1 MKYKTC
7 ASIAEKTPH
16 KIKQV
21 LKIALKKSD
30 YAEVRFDFLKTEQIP
45 ETLEIIKKDLSKIV
59 CTLRPK
65 TEGGRFSGNE
75 KERIAILKLIAEYN
89 PFLLD
94 VEFNTLKRNSSLAK
108 YLKSTK
114 TKLLVSWHDFKKT
127 PSSAELKKKM
137 NQMSK
142 FSSNV
147 KIVSTAKST
156 DDSTRMLEL
165 YSKKGKNNLISFAMG
180 DFGRISRILC
190 LYLGSPYTYVSL
202 GKAVAP
208 GQFSV
213 DEIKKITNLK
223 KINKLQ
229 LRV

>member
-7 ASIAEKTPH
+7 VTIAEKTPY
-16 KIKQV
+16 KIKQT

-30 YAEVRFDFLKTEQIP
+30 YAEVRFDFLKIEQIP
-45 ETLEIIKKDLSKIV
+45 EAIEIIKKDLNKIV

-65 TEGGRFSGNE
+65 TEGGKFSGNE

-94 VEFNTLKRNSSLAK
+94 VEFNTLKRNSSLRR

-147 KIVSTAKST
+147 KIVSTAKSSV
-156 DDSTRMLEL
+156 DSSRMLEL

-202 GKAVAP
+202 GKPVAP

-213 DEIKKITNLK
+213 DEVKKITNLK
-223 KINKLQ
+223 K
-229 LRV
+229 

>member
-7 ASIAEKTPH
+7 ISIAETTPC
-16 KIKQV
+16 KIKQT

-30 YAEVRFDFLKTEQIP
+30 YVEVRFDFLKMAQIP
-45 ETLEIIKKDLSKIV
+45 ETLEIIKKDLKNTV

-65 TEGGRFSGNE
+65 TEGGKFIGNE

-94 VEFNTLKRNSSLAK
+94 VEFNTLKRNSSLVR
-108 YLKSTK
+108 YLNSTK

-137 NQMSK
+137 NQMSR
-142 FSSNV
+142 FSPNV

-156 DDSTRMLEL
+156 DDSTRMLKL
-165 YSKKGKNNLISFAMG
+165 YSKKGNNNLISFAMG

-202 GKAVAP
+202 GKAIAP
-208 GQFSV
+208 GQFSI
-213 DEIKKITNLK
+213 DEVKKITNLK
-223 KINKLQ
+223 K
-229 LRV
+229 

>member
-7 ASIAEKTPH
+7 VSIAEKTPY
-16 KIKQV
+16 KIKQT

-30 YAEVRFDFLKTEQIP
+30 YAEVRFDFLKIEQIP
-45 ETLEIIKKDLSKIV
+45 EALETIKKDLNKIV

-65 TEGGRFSGNE
+65 TEGGKFSGNE

-94 VEFNTLKRNSSLAK
+94 VEFNTLKRNSLLRR

-127 PSSAELKKKM
+127 PSSTELKKKM
-137 NQMSK
+137 KEMSK

-147 KIVSTAKST
+147 KIVCTAKST
-156 DDSTRMLEL
+156 DDSNRMLEL

-180 DFGRISRILC
+180 DLGRISRILC

-202 GKAVAP
+202 GKPIAP

-213 DEIKKITNLK
+213 DEVRKITNLK
-223 KINKLQ
+223 K
-229 LRV
+229 

>member
-7 ASIAEKTPH
+7 VSIAEKTPY
-16 KIKQV
+16 KIKQT

-30 YAEVRFDFLKTEQIP
+30 YVEVRLDFLKIEQIP
-45 ETLEIIKKDLSKIV
+45 EALEIIKKDLNKIV

-65 TEGGRFSGNE
+65 TEGGKFLGNE

-94 VEFNTLKRNSSLAK
+94 IEFNTLKKNSLLRK

-127 PSSAELKKKM
+127 PSSTELKKKM

-142 FSSNV
+142 LSSNV
-147 KIVSTAKST
+147 KIVSTAKT
-156 DDSTRMLEL
+156 TNDANRMLEL
-165 YSKKGKNNLISFAMG
+165 YSKKGNNNLISFAMG

-202 GKAVAP
+202 GKAIAP

-213 DEIKKITNLK
+213 DEVKKITNLK
-223 KINKLQ
+223 K
-229 LRV
+229 

>member
-7 ASIAEKTPH
+7 VSIAENSPKKV
-16 KIKQV
+16 KIK

-30 YAEVRFDFLKTEQIP
+30 YVEVRLDFLKIEQIP
-45 ETLEIIKKDLSKIV
+45 NTLEIIKKDLNKII
-59 CTLRPK
+59 CTLRPT
-65 TEGGRFSGNE
+65 TEGGKFPGNE
-75 KERIAILKLIAEYN
+75 KERISIIKLIAEYN

-94 VEFNTLKRNSSLAK
+94 IEFNTLKKDKELLK

-127 PSSAELKKKM
+127 PKSSELKNKIR
-137 NQMSK
+137 QMSK

-156 DDSTRMLEL
+156 EDSTRMLEM
-165 YSKKGKNNLISFAMG
+165 YNKKGKNNLIAFAMG
-180 DFGRISRILC
+180 DEGKISRILC

-213 DEIKKITNLK
+213 DEVNRIINLK
-223 KINKLQ
+223 KSK
-229 LRV
+229 

>member
-7 ASIAEKTPH
+7 VTIAEKTPY
-16 KIKQV
+16 KIKQT
-21 LKIALKKSD
+21 LKMALKKSE
-30 YAEVRFDFLKTEQIP
+30 YAEVRFDFLKIEQIP
-45 ETLEIIKKDLSKIV
+45 EAIEIIKKDLSKIV

-65 TEGGRFSGNE
+65 TEGGKFSGNE

-94 VEFNTLKRNSSLAK
+94 VEFNTLKRNSSLRR

-137 NQMSK
+137 NQMTK

-147 KIVSTAKST
+147 KIVSTAKSSV
-156 DDSTRMLEL
+156 DSSRMLEL

-180 DFGRISRILC
+180 DFGKISRILC

-202 GKAVAP
+202 GKPVAP

-213 DEIKKITNLK
+213 DEVKKITNLK
-223 KINKLQ
+223 K
-229 LRV
+229 

>member
-7 ASIAEKTPH
+7 VSIAEKTPY
-16 KIKQV
+16 KIKQTI
-21 LKIALKKSD
+21 KIALKKSD
-30 YAEVRFDFLKTEQIP
+30 YVEVRFDFLKIEQIP
-45 ETLEIIKKDLSKIV
+45 EAIEIIKKDLSKIV

-65 TEGGRFSGNE
+65 TEGGKFTGNE

-94 VEFNTLKRNSSLAK
+94 VEFNTLKRNSSLVK

-137 NQMSK
+137 NQMIK

-147 KIVSTAKST
+147 KIVCTAKST
-156 DDSTRMLEL
+156 DDSNRMLEL
-165 YSKKGKNNLISFAMG
+165 YSKKGKSNLISFAMG
-180 DFGRISRILC
+180 DLGRISRILC
-190 LYLGSPYTYVSL
+190 LYLGSPFTYVSL
-202 GKAVAP
+202 GKAIAP

-223 KINKLQ
+223 K
-229 LRV
+229 

>member
-7 ASIAEKTPH
+7 VSIAEKTPS

-30 YAEVRFDFLKTEQIP
+30 YVEVRLDFLKIEQIP
-45 ETLEIIKKDLSKIV
+45 EALEIIKNDLNKIV

-65 TEGGRFSGNE
+65 TEGGKFPGNE
-75 KERIAILKLIAEYN
+75 KERIVILKLIAEYS

-94 VEFNTLKRNSSLAK
+94 VEYNTLKNDTALVK

-127 PSSAELKKKM
+127 PSTAELKKKL

-156 DDSTRMLEL
+156 NDSTRMLEL

-202 GKAVAP
+202 GKAIAP

-223 KINKLQ
+223 K
-229 LRV
+229 

>member
-7 ASIAEKTPH
+7 VSIAEKTPY
-16 KIKQV
+16 KVKQM

-30 YAEVRFDFLKTEQIP
+30 YVEVRFDFLNTNDVP
-45 ETLEIIKKDLSKIV
+45 ETLEAIKKEINKVV

-65 TEGGRFSGNE
+65 REGGKFSGNE
-75 KERIAILKLIAEYN
+75 KERIAIIKLIAEYN

-94 VEFNTLKRNSSLAK
+94 VELNTLKRNQTLRK
-108 YLKSTK
+108 YLRSAK
-114 TKLLVSWHDFKKT
+114 TRLLVSWHDFKKT
-127 PSSAELKKKM
+127 PSSAELKRRM
-137 NQMSK
+137 EQMGK

-156 DDSTRMLEL
+156 NDSSRMLEL
-165 YSKKGKNNLISFAMG
+165 YSKKGKNVNNLISFAMG
-180 DFGRISRILC
+180 DAGRISRILC

-223 KINKLQ
+223 K
-229 LRV
+229 

>member
-7 ASIAEKTPH
+7 VSIAENSPN
-16 KIKQV
+16 KIKIK
-21 LKIALKKSD
+21 LKAALKKSD
-30 YAEVRFDFLKTEQIP
+30 YVEVRLDFLKKEQVP
-45 ETLEIIKKDLSKIV
+45 KVLEIIKKDLNKIV

-65 TEGGRFSGNE
+65 TEGGRFEGNE
-75 KERIAILKLIAEYN
+75 KERISIIKLISEYN
-89 PFLLD
+89 PYLLD
-94 VEFNTLKRNSSLAK
+94 IEYNTLKKNKELVK

-127 PSSAELKKKM
+127 PKKTELQNKIK
-137 NQMSK
+137 QMSK
-142 FSSNV
+142 FSRNV

-180 DFGRISRILC
+180 DAGKISRILC

-208 GQFSV
+208 GQFSI
-213 DEIKKITNLK
+213 DEVNDIINLK
-223 KINKLQ
+223 
-229 LRV
+229 

>member
-7 ASIAEKTPH
+7 VSIAEKTPL
-16 KIKQV
+16 KVKQTT
-21 LKIALKKSD
+21 KIALKKSD
-30 YAEVRFDFLKTEQIP
+30 YIEVRFDFLKVEDIP
-45 ETLEIIKKDLSKIV
+45 KTLELIKKDLNKIV

-65 TEGGRFSGNE
+65 TEGGQFPGNE
-75 KERIAILKLIAEYN
+75 NERIAIIKLIAEYN
-89 PFLLD
+89 PYLLD
-94 VEFNTLKRNSSLAK
+94 IEFNTIKKNAALAK
-108 YLKSTK
+108 FLKSTK
-114 TKLLVSWHDFKKT
+114 TKLLISWHDFKKT
-127 PSSAELKKKM
+127 PSTLELRKKM
-137 NQMSK
+137 KDMSR
-142 FSSNV
+142 FSNFV

-165 YSKKGKNNLISFAMG
+165 YSKKGKKNLISFSMG

-223 KINKLQ
+223 K
-229 LRV
+229 

>member
-7 ASIAEKTPH
+7 VSIAEKTPY

-30 YAEVRFDFLKTEQIP
+30 YAEVRFDFLKIEQIP
-45 ETLEIIKKDLSKIV
+45 EALETIKKDLKKIV

-65 TEGGRFSGNE
+65 TEGGKFPGNE

-94 VEFNTLKRNSSLAK
+94 VEFNTLKRNSSLVR

-137 NQMSK
+137 NQMTK
-142 FSSNV
+142 FSFNV

-156 DDSTRMLEL
+156 NDSSRMLEL
-165 YSKKGKNNLISFAMG
+165 YSKKGRSNLISFAMG
-180 DFGRISRILC
+180 DLGRISRILC
-190 LYLGSPYTYVSL
+190 LYLGSPFTYVSL
-202 GKAVAP
+202 GNPVAP

-213 DEIKKITNLK
+213 DEVKKITNLK
-223 KINKLQ
+223 K
-229 LRV
+229 

>member
-7 ASIAEKTPH
+7 VSIAETTPTKT
-16 KIKQV
+16 KKT
-21 LKIALKKSD
+21 LKIALSKSD
-30 YAEVRFDFLKTEQIP
+30 FVEVRLDFLKISQIP
-45 ETLEIIKKDLSKIV
+45 EALELIKKDLNRIV

-65 TEGGRFSGNE
+65 TEGGKFSGNE

-89 PFLLD
+89 PYLLD
-94 VEFNTLKRNSSLAK
+94 VEFNTLKRNSDLVK
-108 YLKSTK
+108 YLKTTK

-127 PSSAELKKKM
+127 PNSSELKKKI
-137 NQMSK
+137 NQMGK

-165 YSKKGKNNLISFAMG
+165 YNKRGKNNLIAFAMG
-180 DFGRISRILC
+180 DYGRISRILC

-202 GKAVAP
+202 GKAIAP

-213 DEIKKITNLK
+213 DEVKKITNLK
-223 KINKLQ
+223 K
-229 LRV
+229 

>member
-7 ASIAEKTPH
+7 VSIAEETPN
-16 KIKQV
+16 KIKQI
-21 LKIALKKSD
+21 LKTALTKSD
-30 YAEVRFDFLKTEQIP
+30 FVEVRFDFLKTEQVP
-45 ETLEIIKKDLSKIV
+45 EALEIIKKDLKRIV

-65 TEGGRFSGNE
+65 TEGGKFKGNE
-75 KERIAILKLIAEYN
+75 KERIAILKLIAEYS
-89 PFLLD
+89 PYLLD
-94 VEFNTLKRNSSLAK
+94 VEFDTLKKNPSLVK
-108 YLKSTK
+108 YLKK
-114 TKLLVSWHDFKKT
+114 ANTKLLVSWHDFKKT
-127 PSSAELKKKM
+127 PSIAELKKKM

-147 KIVSTAKST
+147 KIVCTAKST

-165 YSKKGKNNLISFAMG
+165 YSKKRKNNLISFAMG
-180 DFGRISRILC
+180 DLGRISRILC

-223 KINKLQ
+223 N
-229 LRV
+229 

>member
-7 ASIAEKTPH
+7 VSIAETTPSKTK
-16 KIKQV
+16 KI
-21 LKIALKKSD
+21 LKIALVKSD
-30 YAEVRFDFLKTEQIP
+30 FVEVRFDFLKTEQIP
-45 ETLEIIKKDLSKIV
+45 EALEMIKKDLSRVV

-65 TEGGRFSGNE
+65 TEGGKFTGNE

-94 VEFNTLKRNSSLAK
+94 VEFNTLEKNSALVK
-108 YLKSTK
+108 YLKLTK

-127 PSSAELKKKM
+127 PKSSELKMKM

-165 YSKKGKNNLISFAMG
+165 YGKKGKNNLISFAMG

-202 GKAVAP
+202 GKAIAP

-213 DEIKKITNLK
+213 DEVKKITNLK
-223 KINKLQ
+223 K
-229 LRV
+229 

>member
-7 ASIAEKTPH
+7 VSIAEKTPY
-16 KIKQV
+16 KIKQT

-30 YAEVRFDFLKTEQIP
+30 YAEVRFDFLKIEQIP
-45 ETLEIIKKDLSKIV
+45 EAIEIIKKDLNKIV

-65 TEGGRFSGNE
+65 TEGGKFSGNE
-75 KERIAILKLIAEYN
+75 KERISILKLIAEYN

-94 VEFNTLKRNSSLAK
+94 VEFNTLKRNSSLVR

-137 NQMSK
+137 NQMAK
-142 FSSNV
+142 FSFNV

-156 DDSTRMLEL
+156 DDSNRMLEL
-165 YSKKGKNNLISFAMG
+165 YSKKGRNNLISFAMG
-180 DFGRISRILC
+180 DLGRISRILC

-213 DEIKKITNLK
+213 DEVKKITNLK
-223 KINKLQ
+223 K
-229 LRV
+229 

>member
-7 ASIAEKTPH
+7 ISIAESSPN
-16 KIKQV
+16 KIKIK
-21 LKIALKKSD
+21 LKAALKKSD
-30 YAEVRFDFLKTEQIP
+30 YIEIRLDFLKIEQVPIA
-45 ETLEIIKKDLSKIV
+45 LEIIKKDLNRIV

-65 TEGGRFSGNE
+65 TEGGKFSGTE
-75 KERIAILKLIAEYN
+75 KERISIIKLIAEYN

-94 VEFNTLKRNSSLAK
+94 IEYNTLKKNKELLK
-108 YLKSTK
+108 YLKTTK

-127 PSSAELKKKM
+127 PNSAELKKKM
-137 NQMSK
+137 NQISK
-142 FSSNV
+142 FSSNI

-202 GKAVAP
+202 GKAIAP

-223 KINKLQ
+223 K
-229 LRV
+229 

>member
-7 ASIAEKTPH
+7 ISIAESSPN
-16 KIKQV
+16 KIKIK
-21 LKIALKKSD
+21 LKAALKKSD
-30 YAEVRFDFLKTEQIP
+30 YTEIRLDFLKMEQVP
-45 ETLEIIKKDLSKIV
+45 SALEIIKKDLNRIV

-65 TEGGRFSGNE
+65 TEGGKFSGTE
-75 KERIAILKLIAEYN
+75 KERIAIIKLIAEYN

-94 VEFNTLKRNSSLAK
+94 IEYNTLKKNKELVK
-108 YLKSTK
+108 YLKTTK

-127 PSSAELKKKM
+127 PKDAELKNQI

-156 DDSTRMLEL
+156 EDATRMLEL

-180 DFGRISRILC
+180 DAGRISRILC

-202 GKAVAP
+202 GKAIAP

-213 DEIKKITNLK
+213 DEVNKIINLK
-223 KINKLQ
+223 KSK
-229 LRV
+229 

>member
-7 ASIAEKTPH
+7 VSIAEKTPY
-16 KIKQV
+16 KIKQT

-30 YAEVRFDFLKTEQIP
+30 YAEVRFDFLKIEQIP
-45 ETLEIIKKDLSKIV
+45 EALETIKKDLNKIV

-65 TEGGRFSGNE
+65 TEGGKFPGNE
-75 KERIAILKLIAEYN
+75 KERIAILKLISEYN

-94 VEFNTLKRNSSLAK
+94 VEFNTLKRNSSLVR

-137 NQMSK
+137 NQMTK
-142 FSSNV
+142 FSFNV
-147 KIVSTAKST
+147 KIVTTAKST
-156 DDSTRMLEL
+156 GDSNRVLEL
-165 YSKKGKNNLISFAMG
+165 YSKKGRNNLISFAMG
-180 DFGRISRILC
+180 DLGRISRILC

-202 GKAVAP
+202 GKAIAP

-213 DEIKKITNLK
+213 DEVNKITNLK
-223 KINKLQ
+223 K
-229 LRV
+229 

>member
-7 ASIAEKTPH
+7 VSIAEKTPI
-16 KIKQV
+16 KIKHT

-30 YAEVRFDFLKTEQIP
+30 FVEIRFDFLKIEQIP
-45 ETLEIIKKDLSKIV
+45 ETLELIKKDLNKIV

-65 TEGGRFSGNE
+65 TEGGEFSGNE

-94 VEFNTLKRNSSLAK
+94 VEFNTLKKNLQLRK

-114 TKLLVSWHDFKKT
+114 TELLVSWHDFKKT
-127 PSSAELKKKM
+127 PKTAELKKKIS
-137 NQMSK
+137 QMSK
-142 FSSNV
+142 FSNNL
-147 KIVSTAKST
+147 KIVSTANSI
-156 DDSTRMLEL
+156 DDATRMLEM
-165 YSKKGKNNLISFAMG
+165 YSKKGNNHLISFAMG
-180 DFGRISRILC
+180 DMGRISRILC

-223 KINKLQ
+223 
-229 LRV
+229 

>member
-7 ASIAEKTPH
+7 VSIAEKTPY
-16 KIKQV
+16 KIKQT
-21 LKIALKKSD
+21 LKSALKKSD
-30 YAEVRFDFLKTEQIP
+30 YAEVRFDFLKIEQIP
-45 ETLEIIKKDLSKIV
+45 EALETIKKDLNRIV

-65 TEGGRFSGNE
+65 TEGGKFPGNE
-75 KERIAILKLIAEYN
+75 KERIAILKLIAEYT

-94 VEFNTLKRNSSLAK
+94 VEFNTLKRNSSLVR
-108 YLKSTK
+108 YLKSTR

-127 PSSAELKKKM
+127 PSTAELKKKM
-137 NQMSK
+137 IQMSK

-156 DDSTRMLEL
+156 DDSNRMLEL
-165 YSKKGKNNLISFAMG
+165 YSKKGRINLISFAMG
-180 DFGRISRILC
+180 DLGRISRILC

-202 GKAVAP
+202 GEAVAP

-213 DEIKKITNLK
+213 DEVKKITNLK
-223 KINKLQ
+223 K
-229 LRV
+229 

>member
-7 ASIAEKTPH
+7 VSVAEKTPT
-16 KIKQV
+16 KIKKV

-30 YAEVRFDFLKTEQIP
+30 YVEVRFDFLKIEQIP
-45 ETLEIIKKDLSKIV
+45 EALEIIKDDLNKIV

-65 TEGGRFSGNE
+65 TEGGKFSGNE
-75 KERIAILKLIAEYN
+75 KERIAILKLIAEYS

-94 VEFNTLKRNSSLAK
+94 VEYNTLKKNTSLVK

-127 PSSAELKKKM
+127 PSTTELKNKL
-137 NQMSK
+137 NQMAK

-156 DDSTRMLEL
+156 NDSTRMLEL
-165 YSKKGKNNLISFAMG
+165 YNKKGKNNLISFAMG

-202 GKAVAP
+202 GKAIAP

-223 KINKLQ
+223 K
-229 LRV
+229 

>member
-7 ASIAEKTPH
+7 VSIAEETPN

-21 LKIALKKSD
+21 LKTALVKSD
-30 YAEVRFDFLKTEQIP
+30 FVEVRLDFLKTEQVP
-45 ETLEIIKKDLSKIV
+45 EAIEIIKKDLYRIV

-65 TEGGRFSGNE
+65 AEGGKFKGSE
-75 KERIAILKLIAEYN
+75 KERVAILKLIAEYT
-89 PFLLD
+89 PYLLD
-94 VEFNTLKRNSSLAK
+94 VEFNTLKKNPSLVK
-108 YLKSTK
+108 YLKNTNVK
-114 TKLLVSWHDFKKT
+114 ILVSWHDFKKT
-127 PSSAELKKKM
+127 PNTAELKNKM

-156 DDSTRMLEL
+156 DDSARMLEL
-165 YSKKGKNNLISFAMG
+165 YSKKGKNNLIAFAMG
-180 DFGRISRILC
+180 DLGRISRILC

-213 DEIKKITNLK
+213 DEIKKIIDLK
-223 KINKLQ
+223 K
-229 LRV
+229 